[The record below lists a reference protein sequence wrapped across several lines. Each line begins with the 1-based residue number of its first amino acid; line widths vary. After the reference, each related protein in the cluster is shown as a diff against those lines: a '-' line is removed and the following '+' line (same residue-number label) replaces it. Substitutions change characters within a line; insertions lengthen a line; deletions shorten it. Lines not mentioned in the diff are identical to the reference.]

1 MAIISNPSIGGEAQ
15 QPTSATAY
23 CPRCGKQALGAQ
35 FCSACGADLG
45 LPGGFA
51 SPAVA
56 AAPRA
61 IPWGR
66 ILVVIGG
73 GLAVLGSF
81 LPWISMTAPLVGSV
95 TKSGIEGGGD
105 GIVTLVVGLVVALLG
120 VALVARS
127 GSTPR
132 AVLGTVLTSVV
143 LGGLAFYD
151 MADVNTPAV
160 LAHTQLIL
168 EDNPFTDAVNIST
181 GMGLYVIL
189 VGAVLGFV
197 GAIVA
202 LRAFRTR
209 STT

>member
-1 MAIISNPSIGGEAQ
+1 MGG
-15 QPTSATAY
+15 
-23 CPRCGKQALGAQ
+23 
-35 FCSACGADLG
+35 
-45 LPGGFA
+45 
-51 SPAVA
+51 
-56 AAPRA
+56 
-61 IPWGR
+61 
-66 ILVVIGG
+66 ILVIIGG

-105 GIVTLVVGLVVALLG
+105 GIVTVVVGLVVALLG

-151 MADVNTPAV
+151 MADVNARAV